1 MLWSLIKAGTNDPKA
16 GRMKSKEVH
25 FAVAHAPLTLNI
37 MNKSTDATKRPNDMK
52 LVAKMLLHTM

>member
-1 MLWSLIKAGTNDPKA
+1 
-16 GRMKSKEVH
+16 MKSKEVH